1 MLRTRNRSIKDF
13 VSKDKEKDDGISRV
27 LGSGT
32 KDLKNESSSQR
43 TCSYT
48 LWNISINSYIKN
60 SFIFNFVWSLT
71 FSRRALLPRS
81 RQQLFFVLQLT
92 LPLRMPY
99 VPIATPP
106 TDVRKI
112 SFRVTSI
119 APSPAWTLT
128 WRAGR
133 GMTTHVSDTWAG
145 TGRGDQ
151 SFPRRHAYFF
161 LLPSSGTGNRE
172 KTGDKQVKHSSN
184 KSFRGQQLKKMSM
197 RCGLLRCVG
206 VHVHDVQE
214 HGKRGLLSLLAPLG
228 TGRGDQWFPWRQPR
242 IHDPPRLIILSSR
255 VVTAAEILI
264 RIVLVVNE
272 FNLFFWVME
281 PIKQPKQFFH
291 ANFISTE
298 SYMDPTPCI
307 DMPVFHPQVW

>member
-71 FSRRALLPRS
+71 FPRRAFLPRS

-106 TDVRKI
+106 TGVRKI

-119 APSPAWTLT
+119 APSPAWTFT

-161 LLPSSGTGNRE
+161 SSPILRYWQPREDWRQTSQTQLEQVIQRTIKKNVHEMWSLTMCRCPRSWRSGTRQTRTPLAARPAWDGKGWSMIPMTPASIPSNTWPSSSNNSVIQSCNSRGNS
-172 KTGDKQVKHSSN
+172 DQDSS
-184 KSFRGQQLKKMSM
+184 G
-197 RCGLLRCVG
+197 G
-206 VHVHDVQE
+206 
-214 HGKRGLLSLLAPLG
+214 
-228 TGRGDQWFPWRQPR
+228 
-242 IHDPPRLIILSSR
+242 
-255 VVTAAEILI
+255 
-264 RIVLVVNE
+264 
-272 FNLFFWVME
+272 
-281 PIKQPKQFFH
+281 
-291 ANFISTE
+291 
-298 SYMDPTPCI
+298 
-307 DMPVFHPQVW
+307 

>member
-1 MLRTRNRSIKDF
+1 MPRTRNRSIKDF

-71 FSRRALLPRS
+71 FPRRAFLPRS

-184 KSFRGQQLKKMSM
+184 KSFRGQQLKKNVHEMWSLTMCRCPRSWRSGTRQTRTPLAARPAWDGKGWSM
-197 RCGLLRCVG
+197 IPMTPASNTWPSSSNNSVIQSCNS
-206 VHVHDVQE
+206 
-214 HGKRGLLSLLAPLG
+214 RGNS
-228 TGRGDQWFPWRQPR
+228 DQ
-242 IHDPPRLIILSSR
+242 DSSGG
-255 VVTAAEILI
+255 
-264 RIVLVVNE
+264 
-272 FNLFFWVME
+272 
-281 PIKQPKQFFH
+281 
-291 ANFISTE
+291 
-298 SYMDPTPCI
+298 
-307 DMPVFHPQVW
+307 